1 VPCAGRESG
10 SPSGPGAA
18 AGKRKISGPSIKIE
32 IPGVT
37 SKELSVNF
45 DPQMSFLYP
54 SFLWAL
60 SALAIP
66 ILIHL
71 FNFRRTTR
79 IFFSNTRALRQ
90 VREVTTAR
98 RKLKH
103 YLVLLCRLLF
113 LAFLVFA
120 FAQPVIPAREDTGG
134 HRDITIYLDNSF
146 SMSALMQGRARALD
160 AGVTLASEIIE
171 LFPPD
176 TRYRLLTNDFA
187 PSSNTRKTGE
197 EVADLLTQV
206 RLSPVTRS
214 SADIINR
221 IRLSD
226 PSRDEEVFWISDF
239 QQSTFGT
246 PPALDSGIR
255 WHLVPIVPTV
265 NNNVFIDT
273 AYLDNP
279 FAIGQ
284 ERNSIT
290 VRVRNDGNREREQL
304 NVKLTINGIQAATTS
319 VTIPA
324 GAMRDVSFD
333 LATGLA
339 GLNRAQLSFNDM
351 PVSFD
356 NEFYLALN
364 YNERINVLEI
374 KPDNRT
380 TPIRQVFGNNQVFN
394 YNGFP
399 AGNFNYSLLDQADIV
414 VLNGVDPDPA
424 LSQALRSFIDGYG
437 TLLFIP
443 RADGN
448 VESYRSVLGLPVTL
462 RDQPP
467 MQELDPPDFDNPF
480 FENVFEERTPSIA
493 MPRAARLLEWGDD
506 RSAILRFRNGAPF
519 LSSFQQG
526 GRVFVL
532 ASPLHDAY
540 TDFSRNAL
548 FVPVM
553 YRMASTAKRSAAKPY
568 YTLSESLVT
577 LKADS
582 LTGEEP
588 IRLKGEQE
596 VIPAQRIIG
605 DRVLL
610 DIPRHSITQGF
621 YYVTSATDTLDL
633 LAFNPDRDESRMA
646 TYDVQDVVRLMN
658 GAQVSVFEARTPEAF
673 SKEIK
678 DRYLGKTLW
687 KYAVMLALAF
697 LLAEILLIRFMK

>member
-1 VPCAGRESG
+1 
-10 SPSGPGAA
+10 
-18 AGKRKISGPSIKIE
+18 
-32 IPGVT
+32 
-37 SKELSVNF
+37 
-45 DPQMSFLYP
+45 
-54 SFLWAL
+54 
-60 SALAIP
+60 
-66 ILIHL
+66 
-71 FNFRRTTR
+71 
-79 IFFSNTRALRQ
+79 
-90 VREVTTAR
+90 
-98 RKLKH
+98 
-103 YLVLLCRLLF
+103 
-113 LAFLVFA
+113 AFLVFA

-339 GLNRAQLSFNDM
+339 
-351 PVSFD
+351 
-356 NEFYLALN
+356 
-364 YNERINVLEI
+364 
-374 KPDNRT
+374 
-380 TPIRQVFGNNQVFN
+380 
-394 YNGFP
+394 
-399 AGNFNYSLLDQADIV
+399 
-414 VLNGVDPDPA
+414 
-424 LSQALRSFIDGYG
+424 
-437 TLLFIP
+437 
-443 RADGN
+443 
-448 VESYRSVLGLPVTL
+448 
-462 RDQPP
+462 
-467 MQELDPPDFDNPF
+467 
-480 FENVFEERTPSIA
+480 
-493 MPRAARLLEWGDD
+493 
-506 RSAILRFRNGAPF
+506 
-519 LSSFQQG
+519 
-526 GRVFVL
+526 
-532 ASPLHDAY
+532 
-540 TDFSRNAL
+540 
-548 FVPVM
+548 
-553 YRMASTAKRSAAKPY
+553 
-568 YTLSESLVT
+568 
-577 LKADS
+577 
-582 LTGEEP
+582 
-588 IRLKGEQE
+588 
-596 VIPAQRIIG
+596 
-605 DRVLL
+605 
-610 DIPRHSITQGF
+610 
-621 YYVTSATDTLDL
+621 
-633 LAFNPDRDESRMA
+633 
-646 TYDVQDVVRLMN
+646 
-658 GAQVSVFEARTPEAF
+658 
-673 SKEIK
+673 
-678 DRYLGKTLW
+678 
-687 KYAVMLALAF
+687 
-697 LLAEILLIRFMK
+697 